1 MIVLKDDFE
10 KIVSPVVEWL
20 KQVNVGYNPYYRIVV
35 TENGADLVCVH
46 EHVPGGK
53 TENENH

>member
-10 KIVSPVVEWL
+10 KVVSPVVEWL

-46 EHVPGGK
+46 EHIPGGK
-53 TENENH
+53 QDD